1 MGVMTDPESLVHQL
15 GRVVRD
21 LGEDHPLTWRVC
33 HAVTDIPG
41 ADGASIT
48 IENSSVARVTLCT
61 TGETAEL
68 LENLQD
74 VLEEGPCRD
83 AFATGRPSESRLD
96 GEAVARW
103 PEFIPAAEKIIGP
116 DGALWSFPMR
126 SAGAVI
132 GTVSLHQRQSE
143 PLAVSVSGAQILID
157 AVADLLVQDPLAL
170 APLSAATGEG
180 WSLPGPGAAGHRRP
194 RGPAAHQHRRCADR
208 SALVRVHHRLA
219 AAGRRP
225 QRPEPD
231 TGPVRPLISP
241 GRLVLPRR
249 EAFAANGCFPALD
262 TRPPERPD
270 HIVGG

>member
-1 MGVMTDPESLVHQL
+1 MGAMTDPESLVHQL

-33 HAVTDIPG
+33 HAVTDILG

-180 WSLPGPGAAGHRRP
+180 WSSR
-194 RGPAAHQHRRCADR
+194 
-208 SALVRVHHRLA
+208 ALVQQATGVLA
-219 AAGRRP
+219 AQLHISIGDALTVLRSYAFT
-225 QRPEPD
+225 
-231 TGPVRPLISP
+231 TGSQLRDVAHNVLNQTLDLSVR
-241 GRLVLPRR
+241 
-249 EAFAANGCFPALD
+249 
-262 TRPPERPD
+262 
-270 HIVGG
+270 